1 MMREVTGAFRGTR
14 KLAEA
19 LDDLRALGIGGDRIR
34 VDGTARFAVD
44 PCAAATRDAIVATH
58 WMNAEYAGH
67 GEHLGVID
75 WHDSLFDN
83 DHDYADPATSRFEA
97 EIADD
102 LQCMRVIV
110 SIADD
115 AEMSEVCDIFC
126 RLGTADV
133 DAQGVMA

>member
-1 MMREVTGAFRGTR
+1 VTGAFRGAR

-19 LDDLRALGIGGDRIR
+19 LDDLSALGIGGDRIR
-34 VDGTARFAVD
+34 VDGTAGLAVD
-44 PCAAATRDAIVATH
+44 PCADATRNAIIAMH

-67 GEHLGVID
+67 GEHLGVVD
-75 WHDSLFDN
+75 WHDSLFEN
-83 DHDYADPATSRFEA
+83 DYAEPASSRFEA
-97 EIADD
+97 EDADD

-115 AEMSEVCDIFC
+115 TEMSAVCDIFC